1 MSSDN
6 GNYNLGIWKMVI
18 LTETHTELNYP
29 ERKVVSNMG
38 LGKILQEERTK
49 QGLSQQKLADMA
61 GVTKRAIAYWENG
74 DKHMNVE
81 SADKVF
87 KALNVTVRIGKNST
101 LN

>member
-1 MSSDN
+1 M
-6 GNYNLGIWKMVI
+6 
-18 LTETHTELNYP
+18 ELR
-29 ERKVVSNMG
+29 E
-38 LGKILQEERTK
+38 ILQEERTK
-49 QGLSQQKLADMA
+49 QGLSQQKLANMA

-74 DKHMNVE
+74 ERHMSVE

>member
-1 MSSDN
+1 MP
-6 GNYNLGIWKMVI
+6 L
-18 LTETHTELNYP
+18 E
-29 ERKVVSNMG
+29 
-38 LGKILQEERTK
+38 
-49 QGLSQQKLADMA
+49 ADMA

-87 KALNVTVRIGKNST
+87 KALNVTIKIGKNST

>member
-1 MSSDN
+1 M
-6 GNYNLGIWKMVI
+6 
-18 LTETHTELNYP
+18 E
-29 ERKVVSNMG
+29 
-38 LGKILQEERTK
+38 LGKFLREKRTE
-49 QGLSQQKLADMA
+49 QGLSQQELADKA

>member
-1 MSSDN
+1 M
-6 GNYNLGIWKMVI
+6 NLG
-18 LTETHTELNYP
+18 
-29 ERKVVSNMG
+29 R
-38 LGKILQEERTK
+38 ILQEERTK

-87 KALNVTVRIGKNST
+87 KALNVTIKIGKNSS
-101 LN
+101 LSCNPERK